1 MEKYPIPTHLK
12 DILDVD
18 EACSDIHNI
27 EGKIVC
33 SCGGEKFRLLQ
44 NEDYKCSDFLPY
56 GEMDGIKIKSI
67 CEKCGKIYLLF
78 NQATQGFDGFVC
90 HDFKTASD
98 DKLTSLKCEKCGKEV
113 FSVKL
118 GIEVEDKEQFIEE
131 CVTVNP
137 DEFSPEDFV
146 NAFNWITVDVCCD
159 GCKKERE
166 WISLEL
172 S

>member
-12 DILDVD
+12 DILVVD
-18 EACSDIHNI
+18 ESCSDIHDI

-33 SCGGEKFRLLQ
+33 VCGGDKFRILQ
-44 NEDYKCSDFLPY
+44 NENHKRSDHLPY
-56 GEMDGIKIKSI
+56 GEWDGIKINAI
-67 CEKCGKIYLLF
+67 CEKCGKTYLLF
-78 NQATQGFDGFVC
+78 DQATQGYDGFVC

-98 DKLTSLKCEKCGKEV
+98 DNLTSLKCKKCGKEV

-118 GIEVEDKEQFIEE
+118 GIEVEDKEQFEE
-131 CVTVNP
+131 CVTDYP

-146 NAFNWITVDVCCD
+146 NAFNWITVDTCCD
-159 GCKKERE
+159 SCKSNDE

-172 S
+172 A